1 MVLKCP
7 AVLNKKASTDDLW
20 LVHHSI
26 ALMNLFSRGSI
37 ITSGFVKCLDHRIG
51 YLIPQFST
59 QSFYLFI
66 VYHFYFPRRHVF
78 RLLYPGRVYNVSVF
92 LGGSSMSIFCTS
104 LIWYNIFPTPFSRL
118 SINGIPCQ
126 GSTCWNLH
134 KDEMSDS
141 NRHVAPSP
149 SIKSRHRM
157 RVEWI

>member
-1 MVLKCP
+1 MVLTFP
-7 AVLNKKASTDDLW
+7 ALLKKKASTYDLW
-20 LVHHSI
+20 LAHHSI

-37 ITSGFVKCLDHRIG
+37 ITSGFVKCLDHRMG

-59 QSFYLFI
+59 ESFYFFI

-78 RLLYPGRVYNVSVF
+78 RKQFPGQVYILYSVF

-126 GSTCWNLH
+126 GSTCRNLH

-141 NRHVAPSP
+141 KRHVAQST
-149 SIKSRHRM
+149 SIMYRHRM
-157 RVEWI
+157 RAE